1 MLYRKKTK
9 HAHTSKSKTMS
20 EKEEEQKTLTF
31 KEDERMRYG
40 AMNYDNTELMAV
52 ISGFDLNIA
61 FNMRTINSLA
71 DAEAA
76 ANALADV
83 FYELLMEQLL
93 QEKAH
98 LVKPFEPQTTTL

>member
-1 MLYRKKTK
+1 
-9 HAHTSKSKTMS
+9 MS